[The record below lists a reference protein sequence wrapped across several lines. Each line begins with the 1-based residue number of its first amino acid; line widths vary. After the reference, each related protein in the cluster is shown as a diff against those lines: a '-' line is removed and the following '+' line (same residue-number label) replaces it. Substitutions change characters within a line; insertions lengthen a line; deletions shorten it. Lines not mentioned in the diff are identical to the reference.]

1 MGGESRVA
9 AWLEVATIAFVA
21 QLTVL
26 PGEKVQFIIAGLSTR
41 FNPLLVVS
49 AAGAAFAGW
58 TVLEIAFGSFLQQAL
73 PGVYLDVG
81 TGLLFLLFAVLL
93 FRSAPSPGSAP
104 ERMRTDRT
112 AGTETEG
119 TALGSG
125 SEIERTGL
133 TDGGELDVRVP
144 VVGWQ
149 VPNALGGF
157 LPIFALMAFGEFGD
171 KTQLVTIGL
180 AAQYAQ
186 GTAIWVGEMAAI
198 IPVSLVNAL
207 FFYRFSHRFNARKAH
222 FAGAVLFA
230 FFGLDTLQ
238 ATVTGVSVWETL
250 VGAVASLGGTLLAL
264 V

>member
-1 MGGESRVA
+1 MA
-9 AWLEVATIAFVA
+9 PWLEVATVAFVA

-58 TVLEIAFGSFLQQAL
+58 TVLEIAFGSFLQRVF
-73 PGVYLDVG
+73 PGVYLDLG
-81 TGLLFLLFAVLL
+81 TALLFLLFAVLL
-93 FRSAPSPGSAP
+93 LRSAPSPGSTP
-104 ERMRTDRT
+104 EKMRVAGATATDESGS
-112 AGTETEG
+112 AE
-119 TALGSG
+119 SG
-125 SEIERTGL
+125 SEIERAGL
-133 TDGGELDVRVP
+133 TDGGELDVQVP

-186 GTAIWVGEMAAI
+186 GTAIWIGEMAAI

-222 FAGAVLFA
+222 VAGAALFA

-238 ATVTGVSVWETL
+238 SLVTGVSVWEEI
-250 VGAVASLGGTLLAL
+250 VAGIGAFGSAL
-264 V
+264 VALA